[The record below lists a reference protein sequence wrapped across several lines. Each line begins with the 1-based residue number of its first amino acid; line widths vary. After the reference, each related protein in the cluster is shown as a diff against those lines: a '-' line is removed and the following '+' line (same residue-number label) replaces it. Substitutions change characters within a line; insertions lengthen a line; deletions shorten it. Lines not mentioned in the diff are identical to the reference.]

1 VSYNDINVIFKQR
14 GDVMKLGVC
23 QMSVSEKLEINTK
36 KIIGFIEHA
45 AAQNIDIIGL
55 PEMALTGYTKEILD
69 DEKMNDTVR
78 QSLSKI
84 RETCEVFNTAAIVG
98 HPYKK
103 GDELYNSTSVFLPDG
118 NTYTYDKMYPT
129 EVELEYFESGKKN
142 PLVFTYRGKKIGVM
156 ICRDQ
161 NYPGLAK
168 ELVKGGAE
176 FIYILSA
183 HFYNPKE
190 ARWKLEKNRAIPI
203 TRAVENGVHV
213 LLSNFVGS
221 HLGMI
226 SLGNSLI
233 AEPDGAVVV
242 SAGES
247 EESLLSI
254 SIYE

>member
-1 VSYNDINVIFKQR
+1 
-14 GDVMKLGVC
+14 MKLGVC
-23 QMSVSEKLEINTK
+23 QMAVSEKLELNTK
-36 KIIGFIEHA
+36 KIINYIKQA
-45 AAQNIDIIGL
+45 ATLNIDITGF
-55 PEMALTGYTKEILD
+55 PEMALTGYTKDIL
-69 DEKMNDTVR
+69 NDKNLNDILKKPLTE
-78 QSLSKI
+78 I
-84 RETCEVFNTAAIVG
+84 RETCEAFNTAAIVG
-98 HPYKK
+98 HPYKN

-129 EVELEYFESGKKN
+129 ELELEYFEAGKKE
-142 PLVFTYRGKKIGVM
+142 PLVFTCGGKKTGVM

-161 NYPGLAK
+161 NYPDLAK
-168 ELVKGGAE
+168 ALVKAGAQ

-183 HFYNPKE
+183 HFYNSKE

-233 AEPDGAVVV
+233 ADPDGAVVV

-247 EESLLSI
+247 EESLLSV

>member
-1 VSYNDINVIFKQR
+1 MRFYDREVY
-14 GDVMKLGVC
+14 VMKLGVC
-23 QMSVSEKLEINTK
+23 QMAVSEKLELNTK
-36 KIIGFIEHA
+36 KIINYIKQA
-45 AAQNIDIIGL
+45 ATLNIDITGF
-55 PEMALTGYTKEILD
+55 PEMALTGYTKDIL
-69 DEKMNDTVR
+69 NDKNLNDILKKPLTE
-78 QSLSKI
+78 I
-84 RETCEVFNTAAIVG
+84 RETCEAFNTAAIVG
-98 HPYKK
+98 HPYKN

-129 EVELEYFESGKKN
+129 ELELEYFEAGKKE
-142 PLVFTYRGKKIGVM
+142 PLVFTCGGKKTGVM

-161 NYPGLAK
+161 NYPDLAK
-168 ELVKGGAE
+168 ALVKAGAQ

-183 HFYNPKE
+183 HFYNSKE

-233 AEPDGAVVV
+233 ADPDGAVVV

-247 EESLLSI
+247 EESLLSV
-254 SIYE
+254 SICE

>member
-1 VSYNDINVIFKQR
+1 
-14 GDVMKLGVC
+14 MKLGVC
-23 QMSVSEKLEINTK
+23 QMAVSEKLEINTK
-36 KIIGFIEHA
+36 KIMGFIKQA
-45 AAQNIDIIGL
+45 AAQNIHIIGF

-69 DEKMNDTVR
+69 DKDMNDILR
-78 QSLSKI
+78 KCLSEI

-129 EVELEYFESGKKN
+129 EVESEYFEAGKKE
-142 PLVFTYRGKKIGVM
+142 PLVFTYDGKKIGVM

-161 NYPGLAK
+161 NYPDLAK
-168 ELVKGGAE
+168 VLVKAGAQ
-176 FIYILSA
+176 FVYILSA

-221 HLGMI
+221 HLGMV

-233 AEPDGAVVV
+233 ADPDGAVVV

-247 EESLLSI
+247 EESLLSV
-254 SIYE
+254 SIKA

>member
-1 VSYNDINVIFKQR
+1 
-14 GDVMKLGVC
+14 MKLGVC
-23 QMSVSEKLEINTK
+23 QMTISEKLEVNTK
-36 KIIGFIEHA
+36 KIIGFIEQA
-45 AAQNIDIIGL
+45 AAQNIDIVGF

-69 DEKMNDTVR
+69 DENMNNIVR
-78 QSLSKI
+78 ESLSKI
-84 RETCEVFNTAAIVG
+84 NEKCTGLGTGAIVG

-103 GDELYNSTSVFLPDG
+103 GDELYNSSSVFLPDG

-129 EVELEYFESGKKN
+129 EAELEYFESGKKG
-142 PLVFTYRGKKIGVM
+142 PLAFTFGSKRIGIM

-168 ELVKGGAE
+168 KLVENGAQ

-190 ARWKLEKNRAIPI
+190 ARWKLEKNRSIPI
-203 TRAVENGVHV
+203 TRAVENGVYV
-213 LLSNFVGS
+213 LHSNFVGT

-233 AEPDGAVVV
+233 ADPDGAVVV

-247 EESLLSI
+247 EESLLSV
-254 SIYE
+254 SI

>member
-1 VSYNDINVIFKQR
+1 
-14 GDVMKLGVC
+14 MKLGVC
-23 QMSVSEKLEINTK
+23 QMAVSEKLEMNTK
-36 KIIGFIEHA
+36 KIMDFIKQA
-45 AAQNIDIIGL
+45 AAQNIDIIGF
-55 PEMALTGYTKEILD
+55 PEMALTGYTKEILT
-69 DEKMNDTVR
+69 EKNMNDMV
-78 QSLSKI
+78 SKALSEIKKA
-84 RETCEVFNTAAIVG
+84 CEVFNTTVIVG
-98 HPYKK
+98 HPYNK
-103 GDELYNSTSVFLPDG
+103 GEELYNSASVFLPDG
-118 NTYTYDKMYPT
+118 NTYTYDKKYPT
-129 EVELEYFESGKKN
+129 ELELEYFEIGKKN
-142 PLVFTYRGKKIGVM
+142 PLVFTYGGKKIGVM

-161 NYPGLAK
+161 NYPGLAR
-168 ELVKGGAE
+168 ELIKSGAQ

-221 HLGMI
+221 HLGMV

-233 AEPDGAVVV
+233 ADPDGAVVT

-247 EESLLSI
+247 EESLLSV

>member
-1 VSYNDINVIFKQR
+1 
-14 GDVMKLGVC
+14 MKLGIC
-23 QMSVSEKLEINTK
+23 QMAVSEKLEVNLK
-36 KIIGFIEHA
+36 KIMEFIEQA
-45 AAQNIDIIGL
+45 AGQNIDIVGF
-55 PEMALTGYTKEILD
+55 PEMALTGYTVELLTNKN
-69 DEKMNDTVR
+69 MNDMV
-78 QSLSKI
+78 SEALSQI
-84 RETCEVFNTAAIVG
+84 RKTCEGFNTAAIIG

-103 GDELYNSTSVFLPDG
+103 SDKLYNSTSVFLPCG
-118 NTYTYDKMYPT
+118 NIYTYDKKYPT
-129 EVELEYFESGKKN
+129 NAELEYFEPGKKD
-142 PLVFTYRGKKIGVM
+142 PLIFDYNGKKIGAM

-161 NYPGLAK
+161 NYPNLAA
-168 ELVKGGAE
+168 ELVNGGAS

-213 LLSNFVGS
+213 LLANFIGS

-233 AEPDGAVVV
+233 ADPEGAVVA

-247 EESLLSI
+247 EETLLSV
-254 SIYE
+254 SIL